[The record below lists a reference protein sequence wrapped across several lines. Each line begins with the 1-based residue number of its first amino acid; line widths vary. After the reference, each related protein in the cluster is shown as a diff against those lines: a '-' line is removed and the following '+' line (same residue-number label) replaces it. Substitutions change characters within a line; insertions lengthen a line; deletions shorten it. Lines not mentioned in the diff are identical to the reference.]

1 MSSDELF
8 ADYPI
13 FTPGHIT
20 YRTLL
25 AIIDWRNRHG
35 ISDNISKDTV
45 LAYQEEGQ
53 SAAIAGLELG
63 LIDYG
68 QATGCEEY

>member
-8 ADYPI
+8 ADYPS

-25 AIIDWRNRHG
+25 AIIDWRNCHDIG
-35 ISDNISKDTV
+35 DNISKATV

-53 SAAIAGLELG
+53 SAAVAGLELG